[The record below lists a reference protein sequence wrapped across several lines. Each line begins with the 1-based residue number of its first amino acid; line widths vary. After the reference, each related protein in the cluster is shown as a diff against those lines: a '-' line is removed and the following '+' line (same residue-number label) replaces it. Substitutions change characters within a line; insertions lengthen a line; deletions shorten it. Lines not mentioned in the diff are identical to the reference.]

1 VQHERRSGAAAVLF
15 RTFAVK
21 FRSMKFADIKNDV
34 AFRKIFGNKKK
45 TNILISFLNA
55 VLQLEGKQRIA
66 SVKIENPYQ
75 FPRLAGEK
83 SSIIDVRATEESG
96 RQFVIEMQVSEPD
109 GFDKRVQYY
118 ASRDYSM
125 QIDKGEDYVKL
136 KPTVFIGILDF
147 SYFKGDDYLS
157 YHSLLDEK
165 THENKLKDIRF
176 AFIELTKF
184 KKKEQELESPMDKWT
199 FFIKNAPKLAVIPD
213 NVDDEGLREAYLD
226 ADRHQWKKAEL
237 IAYDNASMA
246 EQDEK
251 GKLTAAEKR
260 GERKKEVEAV
270 LGMFANGIS
279 VSIIA
284 KSLQL
289 TEARVNQIIGTQGS
303 K

>member
-1 VQHERRSGAAAVLF
+1 MYLCS
-15 RTFAVK
+15 K
-21 FRSMKFADIKNDV
+21 FLTMKFADIKNDV

-45 TNILISFLNA
+45 TKILISFLNA

-75 FPRLAGEK
+75 FPRIAGEK

-96 RQFVIEMQVSEPD
+96 RQFVIEMQVTEPD

-125 QIDKGEDYVKL
+125 QIDKGEDYTKL
-136 KPTVFIGILDF
+136 KPTVFIGILNFGYF
-147 SYFKGDDYLS
+147 SGEDYLS

-165 THENKLKDIRF
+165 TYENKLKDIRF
-176 AFIELTKF
+176 AFIELPKF
-184 KKKEQELESPMDKWT
+184 KKKEGELKSMIDKWT
-199 FFIKNAPKLAVIPD
+199 FFIKNAPKLEVIPS

-226 ADRHQWKKAEL
+226 ADRHKWKKEEL
-237 IAYDNASMA
+237 IAYDNASIA

-251 GKLTAAEKR
+251 GKLTAAKNR
-260 GERKKEVEAV
+260 GKEENKIEMIVEMHNDGLHFER
-270 LGMFANGIS
+270 
-279 VSIIA
+279 IA
-284 KSLQL
+284 KIAKVSVDQV
-289 TEARVNQIIGTQGS
+289 AQIIENQRS

>member
-1 VQHERRSGAAAVLF
+1 
-15 RTFAVK
+15 
-21 FRSMKFADIKNDV
+21 MKFADIKNDV

-55 VLQLEGKQRIA
+55 VLQLESKHRIA

-75 FPRLAGEK
+75 FPRIAGEK

-96 RQFVIEMQVSEPD
+96 RQFVIEMQVAEPD

-125 QIDKGEDYVKL
+125 QIQKGEDYTKL
-136 KPTVFIGILDF
+136 KPTVFIGILNF
-147 SYFKGDDYLS
+147 SYFGGEDYLS

-165 THENKLKDIRF
+165 TYENKLKDIRF

-184 KKKEQELESPMDKWT
+184 KKKEHELKNLIDKWT
-199 FFIKNAPKLAVIPD
+199 FFIKNATKLEVIPD

-226 ADRHQWKKAEL
+226 ADRHKWKKAEL
-237 IAYDNASMA
+237 IAYDNASIA

-251 GKLTAAEKR
+251 GKITAAEKK
-260 GERKKEVEAV
+260 GERKGEEKREIEAV
-270 LGMFANGIS
+270 LGLHENGIPVS
-279 VSIIA
+279 VIA
-284 KSLQL
+284 KSLKID
-289 TEARVNQIIGTQGS
+289 ESRVLHIIENQKS